1 MQKNNSQI
9 LDHFQSLL
17 MEINFHR
24 PEEDVFGESGYQDD
38 PFIQKH
44 LRQIKLKMAKY
55 KAQQNKVGFKALLD
69 EIRRIKAMSTN
80 EINKL
85 LNPEQQLQL
94 QPLFRKFEELSEKDE
109 ASMGNDAEL
118 LQIISVLKE
127 KLDQP
132 DKTDDHE

>member
-1 MQKNNSQI
+1 MQKTNSQI

-24 PEEDVFGESGYQDD
+24 PEEDVFSESGYQDD

-44 LRQIKLKMAKY
+44 LRQIKLRMAKY
-55 KAQQNKVGFKALLD
+55 KALQNKVGFKTLLD
-69 EIRRIKAMSTN
+69 EIRRLKAMSAN

-109 ASMGNDAEL
+109 ASMENDAEL